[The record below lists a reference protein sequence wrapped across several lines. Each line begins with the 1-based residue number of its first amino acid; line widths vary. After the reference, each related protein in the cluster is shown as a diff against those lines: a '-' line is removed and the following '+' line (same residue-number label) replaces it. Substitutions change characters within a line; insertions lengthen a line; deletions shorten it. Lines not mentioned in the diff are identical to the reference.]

1 LLLQDLLNSKTEET
15 NGAPKKKIESWRAYE
30 EKRGSHK
37 FCEKWRERRE
47 WLTLN
52 SQNETE
58 SKNERLSINSYPG
71 RNEIPKTDGNG
82 HDYRDTK
89 S

>member
-1 LLLQDLLNSKTEET
+1 M
-15 NGAPKKKIESWRAYE
+15 R
-30 EKRGSHK
+30 
-37 FCEKWRERRE
+37 
-47 WLTLN
+47 
-52 SQNETE
+52 NE
-58 SKNERLSINSYPG
+58 PG